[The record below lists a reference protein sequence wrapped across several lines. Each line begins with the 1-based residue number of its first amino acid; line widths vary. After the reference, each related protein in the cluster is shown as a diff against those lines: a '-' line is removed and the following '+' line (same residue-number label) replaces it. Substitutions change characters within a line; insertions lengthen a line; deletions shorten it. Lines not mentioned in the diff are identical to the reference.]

1 MKRTVITVDGNGRL
15 SIPSNLEDL
24 WMSENE
30 LVDMLYVTT
39 PKLKGII
46 RTGNHRLPDAK
57 GIPSK
62 LPIVVVSP
70 PHFAHELE
78 SVFVGNL
85 INLLH
90 HFLRIDI
97 ISRIFLRGLEC
108 SMGSNINGIVRVI
121 VLAKIIPFLCSQL
134 LRCSL

>member
-1 MKRTVITVDGNGRL
+1 MKVRIDAIASGFKK
-15 SIPSNLEDL
+15 
-24 WMSENE
+24 
-30 LVDMLYVTT
+30 VTT
-39 PKLKGII
+39 PKFKGII
-46 RTGNHRLPDAK
+46 RTGNHRLPDSK
-57 GIPSK
+57 GIPAQ

-85 INLLH
+85 VNLLH

-97 ISRIFLRGLEC
+97 VSRIFLRGLEFT
-108 SMGSNINGIVRVI
+108 MGGNINGIVRV
-121 VLAKIIPFLCSQL
+121 VAFTKIIPFLSSQL